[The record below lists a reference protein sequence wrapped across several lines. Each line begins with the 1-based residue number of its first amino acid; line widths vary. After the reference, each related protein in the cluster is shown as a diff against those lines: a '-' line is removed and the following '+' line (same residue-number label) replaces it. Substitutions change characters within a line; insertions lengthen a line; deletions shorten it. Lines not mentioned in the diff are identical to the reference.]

1 MKGWCLAYGLRVAH
15 RTGTEGTPEQTD
27 DPKAVACAAATY
39 FRAAA
44 HLAEASVLARMSSR
58 LIDADDHVTGDQFD
72 RLIRSAAGALEAAAA
87 EHERAADVISRT
99 HWGSRPDVVEHVDSI
114 RVAVRALNIE
124 AMRFADWVADDE
136 ADVDADEEA
145 DPGDGSSVRE
155 QLLDR
160 AETFRD
166 KAWLMAESA
175 RVLLDGSHRLAAED
189 P

>member
-1 MKGWCLAYGLRVAH
+1 MHPTDSSDAP
-15 RTGTEGTPEQTD
+15 GTAD
-27 DPKAVACAAATY
+27 DPEIVAGAAATY
-39 FRAAA
+39 FHAAA

-58 LIDADDHVTGDQFD
+58 LIDADDHVAGDEFD
-72 RLIRSAAGALEAAAA
+72 RLIRSAAHALEAAAA
-87 EHERAADVISRT
+87 EHERAADMISRT
-99 HWGSRPDVVEHVDSI
+99 RWGSRADMADHVDSI

-124 AMRFADWVADDE
+124 AMRFDE
-136 ADVDADEEA
+136 WATYDESDGDTDQEA

-160 AETFRD
+160 ADTFRD

-175 RVLLDGSHRLAAED
+175 RVLLDGAHRLAARD